1 MSHNGDRGKNFF
13 LLPLSFEQNKMD
25 ALTTRCLITA
35 ACVYHVKMEDKG
47 MRSLEARALLVRK
60 VASLCG
66 CLRDMRVHCNS
77 IDECCRAY
85 NRQERPRK
93 HAL

>member
-1 MSHNGDRGKNFF
+1 MKKGKDSSTV
-13 LLPLSFEQNKMD
+13 LSLEQNKMD
-25 ALTTRCLITA
+25 GLTIQRLITVA
-35 ACVYHVKMEDKG
+35 YVYHVKMEDRG
-47 MRSLEARALLVRK
+47 VQSLEARALLVRK

-66 CLRDMRVHCNS
+66 CLRDMGVQCNS
-77 IDECCRAY
+77 IDECSRAY